1 MLSVPPGSLLL
12 SSFTPNCNS
21 STNQPDLRPSQHKGE
36 AEPDGTW
43 STERG
48 TAPNQRAR
56 ASPSRPPTGPSPPSA
71 RGWCAAVSAAPAWI
85 AAGGAGQHQP
95 GARAAPALS
104 PSPFPS
110 PSPSRCPNSLTP
122 TMIQGWFMNSVIV
135 MRWVGSVFSRL
146 RISCFTA
153 RVGRHM
159 SRAPAAPLSPKTPS
173 CAPPQQTP
181 APFNPPTTSFTF
193 LRHFRP
199 LGVGKLV
206 LAHADPLLH
215 AGGDGEAV
223 VGVEGGVPTQPAW
236 GGQNQRVVLWG
247 SPRYPLG
254 WRGSG

>member
-1 MLSVPPGSLLL
+1 MPPGSLLL
-12 SSFTPNCNS
+12 SSFTPNCNF

-48 TAPNQRAR
+48 TAPDQRAR

-71 RGWCAAVSAAPAWI
+71 RGWCAAASAAPAWI

-110 PSPSRCPNSLTP
+110 PSPSRCPDSLTP

-153 RVGRHM
+153 RAGRRV
-159 SRAPAAPLSPKTPS
+159 SRAQAAPLSPKTPS
-173 CAPPQQTP
+173 CAPPSRPQPRSTP
-181 APFNPPTTSFTF
+181 HNLLYLPLTLPTTRGWETRTGPCGSASSCQG
-193 LRHFRP
+193 RWR
-199 LGVGKLV
+199 GRGWSRR
-206 LAHADPLLH
+206 
-215 AGGDGEAV
+215 GGTHTACM
-223 VGVEGGVPTQPAW
+223 